1 MIGKNFFDIMMHLRF
16 TGHQS
21 YVLLCTETTLSNH
34 PAVIPKSSCDVHLL
48 RSLWLREPIILMI
61 ISRVE
66 ILSSYFNH
74 FRCCEIITLFKK
86 ARLCYK
92 YELTLIYHNAACN
105 HWLLALKHSSVAV
118 FSFSFFLAFFFLTF
132 FWFNLV
138 CCFSF
143 KNQFWLSK
151 LDLKLHWRYYY
162 RLHLK

>member
-1 MIGKNFFDIMMHLRF
+1 MWHYWVNLC
-16 TGHQS
+16 QS
-21 YVLLCTETTLSNH
+21 NREKLCRYIIPNLQTEANAQINTLS
-34 PAVIPKSSCDVHLL
+34 
-48 RSLWLREPIILMI
+48 
-61 ISRVE
+61 
-66 ILSSYFNH
+66 
-74 FRCCEIITLFKK
+74 KK

-162 RLHLK
+162 RLHLRSHCVVPSESKGRQNVRLGDHSYIT